1 MTILCHD
8 DGAVRTLTLH
18 RPDALNA
25 LTPALLTELA
35 DALAEASADPSA
47 RVVVL
52 TGTGRAFSAGVD
64 LKALQ
69 ETSVDGGN
77 VSGGLNGP
85 ARRCTDLLST
95 MPKVSIARVQGFC
108 FTGALELALACDLM
122 VVAEE
127 AKLGDTHAKWGLRPT
142 WGMSARLVRAVGTV
156 RARELSYT
164 ARTFTG
170 REAYDYGMAS
180 HCVPLD
186 QLDATVA
193 EVAAAVVANS
203 PEAVAA
209 YKDLYRNGQDRNM
222 TDALQFEY
230 DTQYPM
236 SGAGD
241 RLGTFGKS

>member
-1 MTILCHD
+1 MTVLRHD
-8 DGAVRTLTLH
+8 EDAIRTLTLH

-25 LTPALLTELA
+25 LTPALLAELA
-35 DALAEASADPSA
+35 EALAEAAGDA
-47 RVVVL
+47 AVRVVVL

-69 ETSVDGGN
+69 GSSVEGGN

-85 ARRCTDLLST
+85 ARRCTELLST
-95 MPKVSIARVQGFC
+95 MPKITIARVHGFC

-127 AKLGDTHAKWGLRPT
+127 AKIGDTHAKWGLRPT

-164 ARTFTG
+164 ARAITG
-170 REAYDYGMAS
+170 AEAYAYGMAS

-186 QLDATVA
+186 AIDATVA
-193 EVAAAVVANS
+193 EVAASVVANS
-203 PEAVAA
+203 PEALAA
-209 YKDLYRNGQDRNM
+209 YKDLYRNGQDRGI

-230 DTQYPM
+230 DTEYPM
-236 SGAGD
+236 SGAGE
-241 RLGTFGKS
+241 RLGTFGKG